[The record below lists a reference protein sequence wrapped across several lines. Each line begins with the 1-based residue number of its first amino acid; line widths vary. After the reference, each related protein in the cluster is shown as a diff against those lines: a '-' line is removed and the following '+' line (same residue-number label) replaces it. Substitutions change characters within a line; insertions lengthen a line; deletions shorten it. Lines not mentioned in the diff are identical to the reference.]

1 MVKEDYIQRAKSYF
15 EAGNCDQAIADCN
28 SAIDISFNYNGFV
41 DAEAFKLVQKI
52 RNS

>member
-15 EAGNCDQAIADCN
+15 EAGNCDQACN